1 MPTSAKRAY
10 LQPHAHHT
18 HNPHPPQAPVNK
30 ATRMQQSP
38 KTHPCPPRKINSTR
52 SSTKPSP
59 ATGTNAQD
67 PPPPITSPTTE
78 STPATGVETA
88 ATSVKTPTS
97 APTLDTR
104 QAERWSEA
112 HEETKNA
119 PTIVCQD
126 PPANVEIDHPVV
138 TEAAN
143 KLDQV
148 SFMHRKAG
156 GQHQLR
162 AQ

>member
-1 MPTSAKRAY
+1 MPTSAKLAY
-10 LQPHAHHT
+10 QLPHAHRIH
-18 HNPHPPQAPVNK
+18 HPHPPQAPINK

-38 KTHPCPPRKINSTR
+38 KTHPCPPRRTNSTR

-59 ATGTNAQD
+59 ATGTNVQD
-67 PPPPITSPTTE
+67 PPPITSPTTE
-78 STPATGVETA
+78 TTPETGAETA
-88 ATSVKTPTS
+88 ATSVKTPIGVLT
-97 APTLDTR
+97 PNLR
-104 QAERWSEA
+104 QAESREEA
-112 HEETKNA
+112 YEETKNA
-119 PTIVCQD
+119 PTIACQD